1 MKLPFLTPYINSDR
15 FFELVI
21 IGDGTSLRGGAD
33 GFALNY

>member
-1 MKLPFLTPYINSDR
+1 MKLPFLTPYINSGNGK
-15 FFELVI
+15 